1 MFILACKDLG
11 MPNCPYVAR
20 AKTEDEVILLM
31 LEHAMFTNTE
41 KIKELMLTM
50 TREDIMEMMRKEIQE
65 EKYTSSNDENT

>member
-1 MFILACKDLG
+1 